1 MIFQKTGFHFSG
13 SCARPPVSR
22 ICVSILVC
30 VCVCGQSCAGS
41 NIPAARRLPPCAR
54 TPMAISSSVS
64 RLFSWPSAFHRLS
77 GRVLR
82 AAFLL
87 RDILACELARSRDPT
102 GINQFR
108 SLPHR
113 SASGTRHG
121 HWPVSCQATGRGESF
136 ERRQADAFQ
145 GILACKPERHTR
157 VCSKLLDGPVPPLR
171 RANRSGPRA
180 VS

>member
-1 MIFQKTGFHFSG
+1 MIFQKTGSHFSG

-41 NIPAARRLPPCAR
+41 NVPAARRLPPCAR

-77 GRVLR
+77 GRASR

-87 RDILACELARSRDPT
+87 RDILACELARSRDLT

-108 SLPHR
+108 SLPRR
-113 SASGTRHG
+113 SASGTRAETHG
-121 HWPVSCQATGRGESF
+121 ECVDGSDFSPESRF
-136 ERRQADAFQ
+136 ALSGLR
-145 GILACKPERHTR
+145 
-157 VCSKLLDGPVPPLR
+157 LLFLVRLDDCLR
-171 RANRSGPRA
+171 RTFWRGLHARRGLTLWA
-180 VS
+180 

>member
-1 MIFQKTGFHFSG
+1 MIFQKTGSHFSG

-41 NIPAARRLPPCAR
+41 NVPAARRLPPCAR

-64 RLFSWPSAFHRLS
+64 RLFSRPSAFHRLS

-108 SLPHR
+108 SLPRR
-113 SASGTRHG
+113 SASELHAEIQ
-121 HWPVSCQATGRGESF
+121 VDQSF
-136 ERRQADAFQ
+136 LFCIDER
-145 GILACKPERHTR
+145 I
-157 VCSKLLDGPVPPLR
+157 LR
-171 RANRSGPRA
+171 REPYRRA
-180 VS
+180 YTFVNSAPINTICDE